1 MRIKEGQIFNLMD
14 TNGRRNDVIH
24 ALQGYLTILEDIQ
37 NNKKMRW
44 ASIPDSLAQYEFYR
58 QAIELSPEVFV
69 KHDPYDKL
77 REEIKKIPDFKEAV
91 ETLDLGWLQRNYMSH
106 LELVDQFDLGI
117 EDRARHYTSNLVKL
131 GFADDD
137 RDISPVGKLLL
148 DPQKIKKDAL
158 EKLLP
163 VDGVNIVYLRQLLK
177 LRLFDSYGERF
188 YSPFNLA
195 IFALLKRTRL
205 SENEFS
211 ELVQGLNPYSDFT
224 NIEDYVMNYQEGDIV
239 SDIQIDIPEE
249 LKTQEK
255 ISETVFR
262 KFYKNRKSKTAVDVY
277 WEFYDRLWNYV
288 HEGKNSEKLDE
299 ILAFYEENR
308 TMLNKAFGRG
318 QNLFSLKTGDRPSFK
333 VFDDQHPEI
342 LILHT
347 NEYLYTQFS
356 LSKILDQIREYS
368 DTTKRIFK
376 ATGIISF
383 HNGFVELAYRE
394 LCSCIFDVEFI
405 RSCLA
410 GNLSKE
416 THSGYRNHREYEG
429 GLYSYY
435 CEVVSLS
442 EILKYK
448 NKEIAQV
455 EYHIRREFPGRSLEE
470 IPFILADKRKK
481 EFALFLEKSYPAEK
495 VKEILRLFADRSH
508 DRQIKEMVSQD
519 ASVPTIYEYIVGIAW
534 YYFSGKRIDLLGSYN
549 LTLSADFEPLVHAG
563 GGQGDIVIYEKDK
576 VVMLEATLM
585 NANSQKRGEWEPVL
599 RHSINLKV
607 EEETAKTGREVTSFF
622 IADRFDYN
630 TINIWKA
637 IAAVPL
643 QSTVERDK
651 FTDNVV
657 IMPVRSEELCSLMD
671 QHREYDGMIARV
683 HQLFEVDK
691 VSFDINWRDK
701 FMKKVIDDRADGL
714 C

>member
-24 ALQGYLTILEDIQ
+24 ALQGYLTILDDIQ

-44 ASIPDSLAQYEFYR
+44 ASMPDSFAQYEFYR
-58 QAIELSPEVFV
+58 QAIEGSPEVFV

-77 REEIKKIPDFKEAV
+77 IEKIKKYPDFNEAV
-91 ETLDLGWLQRNYMSH
+91 ETLDLGWIQRNYMSY
-106 LELVDQFDLGI
+106 LELIYQFDLGV

-131 GFADDD
+131 GFADDG
-137 RDISPVGKLLL
+137 RDITPVGKLLL
-148 DPQKIKKDAL
+148 DPKKIKKDGL
-158 EKLLP
+158 EMLLP

-177 LRLFDSYGERF
+177 LRLFDSDGERF

-195 IFALLKRTRL
+195 IFVLLKRTRL
-205 SENEFS
+205 SENEFL
-211 ELVQGLNPYSDFT
+211 ELVQGLNPYSDFK
-224 NIEDYVMNYQEGDIV
+224 NIENYVLDYSEGDIV
-239 SDIQIDIPEE
+239 ADIVIEIPEE

-255 ISETVFR
+255 LSESVF
-262 KFYKNRKSKTAVDVY
+262 KKYFKNRKSKMAVEIY
-277 WEFYDRLWNYV
+277 WEFYGRLWNYI
-288 HEGKNSEKLDE
+288 HEEKNSEKLDD
-299 ILAFYEENR
+299 LLTFYEDNR
-308 TMLNKAFGRG
+308 AMLNKAFGRG
-318 QNLFSLKTGDRPSFK
+318 QNIFLLKTGDRPSFT
-333 VFDDQHPEI
+333 VFNDQHPEI
-342 LILHT
+342 LTDHT
-347 NEYLYTQFS
+347 NEYLFNQFS

-376 ATGIISF
+376 AAGIISF
-383 HNGFVELAYRE
+383 HNGYVELAYRE
-394 LCSCIFDVEFI
+394 LCTCIFDTEFI
-405 RSCLA
+405 QSRISGNRS
-410 GNLSKE
+410 E
-416 THSGYRNHREYEG
+416 EVP
-429 GLYSYY
+429 SYY
-435 CEVVSLS
+435 CEVISLS
-442 EILKYK
+442 EILKYTE
-448 NKEIAQV
+448 KEITQV
-455 EYHIRREFPGRSLEE
+455 EHQIHEEFPDTSMEE
-470 IPFILADKRKK
+470 IPFILADKRKT
-481 EFALFLEKSYPAEK
+481 EFALFLERSYPAER
-495 VKEILRLFADRSH
+495 VKEILRLFADRTN
-508 DRQIKEMVSQD
+508 DKKIKEMVCQD
-519 ASVPTIYEYIVGIAW
+519 ATVPTIYEYIVGIAW

-671 QHREYDGMIARV
+671 RHREYDAMIARV
-683 HQLFEVDK
+683 HDLFEVDK
-691 VSFDINWRDK
+691 VSFDMNWRDK
-701 FMKKVIDDRADGL
+701 FMEKVIDDRGGGL

>member
-44 ASIPDSLAQYEFYR
+44 ASIPDSFAQYEFYR
-58 QAIELSPEVFV
+58 QAIELSPDVFV

-77 REEIKKIPDFKEAV
+77 MEQIKKIPDFNEAV
-91 ETLDLGWLQRNYMSH
+91 ENLDLGWIQRNYMSH
-106 LELVDQFDLGI
+106 SELVGQFNLGI

-148 DPQKIKKDAL
+148 DPQKIKKDEL

-177 LRLFDSYGERF
+177 LRLFDSVGKRF
-188 YSPFNLA
+188 YAPFHLA

-224 NIEDYVMNYQEGDIV
+224 NIEDYVVNYREGDIV
-239 SDIQIDIPEE
+239 SDIEIDIPEE

-277 WEFYDRLWNYV
+277 WEFYDRLWKYV
-288 HEGKNSEKLDE
+288 HEEKKPDKLDGV
-299 ILAFYEENR
+299 LTFYEDNR
-308 TMLNKAFGRG
+308 AMLNKAFGRG
-318 QNLFSLKTGDRPSFK
+318 QNLFSLKAGDRPSFT
-333 VFDDQHPEI
+333 VFDEQHPDI
-342 LILHT
+342 LTLHT
-347 NEYLYTQFS
+347 NEYLYIQFS

-376 ATGIISF
+376 ASGMIRF
-383 HNGFVELAYRE
+383 YNGFVELAYRE
-394 LCSCIFDVEFI
+394 LCSCIFEAEFI
-405 RSCLA
+405 RSRIS
-410 GNLSKE
+410 GNLSE
-416 THSGYRNHREYEG
+416 EIHSCYRSYSEYEG

-435 CEVVSLS
+435 CEVISLS
-442 EILKYK
+442 EILKYTE
-448 NKEIAQV
+448 KEITQV
-455 EYHIRREFPGRSLEE
+455 KDHIREEFPDTSMEK
-470 IPFILADKRKK
+470 IPFILAEKRKK
-481 EFALFLEKSYPAEK
+481 EFALFLERSYPAEK
-495 VKEILRLFADRSH
+495 VKEILRKFTDRSH

-607 EEETAKTGREVTSFF
+607 EEETAKTGRVVTSFF

-671 QHREYDGMIARV
+671 QHREYDAMISRV
-683 HQLFEVDK
+683 HRLFEVDK
-691 VSFDINWRDK
+691 VNFDINWRDK
-701 FMKKVIDDRADGL
+701 FMKKVIDDRAGGL

>member
-24 ALQGYLTILEDIQ
+24 ALQGYLTILEEIQ

-44 ASIPDSLAQYEFYR
+44 ASIPDSFAQYEFYR
-58 QAIELSPEVFV
+58 QAIELSPDVFV

-77 REEIKKIPDFKEAV
+77 MEQIKKIPDFNEAV
-91 ETLDLGWLQRNYMSH
+91 ENLDLGWIQRNYMSYP
-106 LELVDQFDLGI
+106 ELVGQFDLGI

-148 DPQKIKKDAL
+148 DPQKIKKDEL

-177 LRLFDSYGERF
+177 LRLFDSGGERF
-188 YSPFNLA
+188 YAPFHLA
-195 IFALLKRTRL
+195 IFVLLKRTRL

-224 NIEDYVMNYQEGDIV
+224 NIEDYVVNYREGDIV
-239 SDIQIDIPEE
+239 SDIEIDIPEE

-277 WEFYDRLWNYV
+277 WEFYDRLWKYV
-288 HEGKNSEKLDE
+288 HEEKNPDKLDSV
-299 ILAFYEENR
+299 LTFYEDNR
-308 TMLNKAFGRG
+308 AMLNKAFGRG
-318 QNLFSLKTGDRPSFK
+318 KNLFSLKTGDRPSFT
-333 VFDDQHPEI
+333 VFDDQHPDI
-342 LILHT
+342 LTLHT
-347 NEYLYTQFS
+347 NEYLYIQFS

-376 ATGIISF
+376 ASGMIRF
-383 HNGFVELAYRE
+383 YNGFVELAYRE
-394 LCSCIFDVEFI
+394 LCSCIFEVEFI
-405 RSCLA
+405 RSRIS
-410 GNLSKE
+410 GNVSEE
-416 THSGYRNHREYEG
+416 THSCYRSQREYEG

-442 EILKYK
+442 EILRYTK
-448 NKEIAQV
+448 KEITQV
-455 EYHIRREFPGRSLEE
+455 KDHIREEFPDTSMEK
-470 IPFILADKRKK
+470 IPFLLAEKRKK
-481 EFALFLEKSYPAEK
+481 EFALFLERSYPAEK
-495 VKEILRLFADRSH
+495 VKEILRMFADRSH

-607 EEETAKTGREVTSFF
+607 EEETAKTGRVVTSFF

-657 IMPVRSEELCSLMD
+657 IMPVHSEELCSLMD
-671 QHREYDGMIARV
+671 QHREYDAMISRV

-691 VSFDINWRDK
+691 VNFDINWRDK
-701 FMKKVIDDRADGL
+701 FMEKVIDDRAGGL

>member
-24 ALQGYLTILEDIQ
+24 ALQGYLTILEDIH

-44 ASIPDSLAQYEFYR
+44 ASIPDSFAQYEFYR

-77 REEIKKIPDFKEAV
+77 REEIKKIPDFNEAV
-91 ETLDLGWLQRNYMSH
+91 ETLDLGWIQRNYMSH
-106 LELVDQFDLGI
+106 LKLVGQFDLGI
-117 EDRARHYTSNLVKL
+117 EDRARHYTNNLVKL
-131 GFADDD
+131 GFADDE

-148 DPQKIKKDAL
+148 DPKKIKKDGL

-177 LRLFDSYGERF
+177 LRLFDSDGERF

-195 IFALLKRTRL
+195 IFVLLKRTRL
-205 SENEFS
+205 TENQFS

-224 NIEDYVMNYQEGDIV
+224 NIEDYVVNYREGDIV
-239 SDIQIDIPEE
+239 SDIEIDIPEE

-262 KFYKNRKSKTAVDVY
+262 KFYKNRKSKMAVDVY
-277 WEFYDRLWNYV
+277 WEFYNRLWNYI
-288 HEGKNSEKLDE
+288 HEEKNSEKLDE

-308 TMLNKAFGRG
+308 AMLNKAFGR
-318 QNLFSLKTGDRPSFK
+318 
-333 VFDDQHPEI
+333 FDGQHPE
-342 LILHT
+342 LLTLHT

-405 RSCLA
+405 RGHIA

-416 THSGYRNHREYEG
+416 THSGYRNYREYEG

-442 EILKYK
+442 EILKYTS
-448 NKEIAQV
+448 KEIAQI
-455 EYHIRREFPGRSLEE
+455 EDHIRGEFPDTSMEE
-470 IPFILADKRKK
+470 IPSILADKRKR
-481 EFALFLEKSYPAEK
+481 EFALFLEKSYPAER

-508 DRQIKEMVSQD
+508 DRQIKEMVSQE

-563 GGQGDIVIYEKDK
+563 GGQGDIVIYEEDK

-607 EEETAKTGREVTSFF
+607 EEETAKTGRQVTSFF

-683 HQLFEVDK
+683 HELFEVDK

-701 FMKKVIDDRADGL
+701 FMKKVIDDRAGGL